1 MKTKCMKYVILIET
15 VFTVR
20 GEINKQKRGNELR
33 CDFSFHQPRR
43 SILISAMLSGLVTLY
58 VIPTLFLIL
67 KYFSLDTMKD
77 MLNQKIVLSIMTI
90 LMWILLLY
98 VAHLNKDIVNKFK
111 PIIRIYIRMF
121 LVAHVVTLLFIFTQ
135 NNMNLVNTLNWIYN
149 YNAQFIFSLI
159 VIYAIYVLVYNVL
172 GKVFLSTILA
182 SILLIILAIVN
193 HFKIVFRGDPLYPS
207 DFTQIGHMQSVI
219 PMVMD
224 YFSWGYI
231 LLVIVSV
238 VVCILAGM
246 YVRKYIQNVKV
257 HAGVRVLFI
266 IGSVFILYVYGN
278 FTNTFINKW
287 FQKSGIE
294 FVLWDQN
301 ENYASNGFV
310 LGFISNLDT
319 TVIEKPKDYSK
330 ENMLQIANDI
340 KKQYSSNIGA
350 QKQKEKPNII
360 FVMSESFW
368 DPTKLTNLSFSEDPL
383 PNLHHY
389 IENFPGGQTI
399 SPTFGGNTA
408 NVEFEVL
415 TSYSMSL
422 LKPGSI
428 PYQQVVTNKKEIPSI
443 SRALKKEGYYT
454 SAIHSFGRSF
464 FKRDDVYKVLG
475 FDKFNAQDTMEN
487 VEVDGDYISDLS
499 MSKEIIAELEKQKKP
514 TFVHAV
520 TMQNHFPF
528 TEGRFGENQIEIS
541 GLENEESKAELETYT
556 EGLRRSDEALQY
568 LIEELD
574 NLDRPTLLVFFGDH
588 LPSLGTNKSLY
599 KETGYITNEKTPS
612 ERLAMAQTP
621 LLMYANFDMPN
632 DNLGLVSPIY
642 FSNLVFDY
650 AGLNK
655 VPFYQFLSKLYE
667 EIPVLRD
674 ELKIGKDGEAIKS
687 LTEKQKEMLKQYELI
702 QYDLLA
708 GKQYSKDILFK

>member
-1 MKTKCMKYVILIET
+1 M
-15 VFTVR
+15 R
-20 GEINKQKRGNELR
+20 DN
-33 CDFSFHQPRR
+33 FSFHQPRR
-43 SILISAMLSGLVTLY
+43 SILISAVLSGLVTLY
-58 VIPTLFLIL
+58 VVPTLFLIL
-67 KYFSLDTMKD
+67 KYFSLDAMKD

-90 LMWILLLY
+90 LMWVVLLY
-98 VAHLNKDIVNKFK
+98 VAYLNKGIVNKFK
-111 PIIRIYIRMF
+111 PIIRIYIRIF
-121 LVAHVVTLLFIFTQ
+121 LVAHAVTFLFIFMQ
-135 NNMNLVNTLNWIYN
+135 NNMDLFNTMNWIYS

-159 VIYAIYVLVYNVL
+159 LIYAIYVLVYNVL
-172 GKVFLSTILA
+172 GKVFLSTILT
-182 SILLIILAIVN
+182 SSVLIILAIVN
-193 HFKIVFRGDPLYPS
+193 HFKIIFRGDPLYPS

-231 LLVIVSV
+231 LIVIVSV
-238 VVCILAGM
+238 VACILVGM
-246 YVRKYIQNVKV
+246 YVRKYIENVKV
-257 HAGVRVLFI
+257 HIGVRILFG
-266 IGSVFILYVYGN
+266 IGSLFVLYAYSN
-278 FTNTFINKW
+278 YTNTFMNKL
-287 FQKSGIE
+287 FQQWNID
-294 FVLWDQN
+294 FILWDQTG
-301 ENYASNGFV
+301 NYSENGFV

-319 TVIEKPKDYSK
+319 TVIEKPKEYSK

-340 KKQYSSNIGA
+340 KKQYGSNIGA
-350 QKQKEKPNII
+350 QKQEEKPNII

-389 IENFPGGQTI
+389 IESFPGGQTI

-428 PYQQVVTNKKEIPSI
+428 PYQQVVTNKMEIPSI
-443 SRALKKEGYYT
+443 PRTLKKEGYYT

-475 FDKFNAQDTMEN
+475 FDNFNAQDTMEN

-499 MSKEIIAELEKQKKP
+499 ISKEIIAELEKQKKP

-541 GLENEESKAELETYT
+541 GLENEESSVELETYT

-568 LIEELD
+568 LIEQLD
-574 NLDRPTLLVFFGDH
+574 SLDRPTLLVFFGDH

-621 LLMYANFDMPN
+621 LLMYANFDIPN

-642 FSNLVFDY
+642 FSNLALDY

-667 EIPVLRD
+667 EIPVFRD
-674 ELKIGKDGEAIKS
+674 ELKVGKDGEVIKS
-687 LTEKQKEMLKQYELI
+687 LTAKQKEMLKQYELI
-702 QYDLLA
+702 QYDLLV
-708 GKQYSKDILFK
+708 GKQYSKEILFK

>member
-1 MKTKCMKYVILIET
+1 
-15 VFTVR
+15 
-20 GEINKQKRGNELR
+20 
-33 CDFSFHQPRR
+33 
-43 SILISAMLSGLVTLY
+43 
-58 VIPTLFLIL
+58 
-67 KYFSLDTMKD
+67 
-77 MLNQKIVLSIMTI
+77 
-90 LMWILLLY
+90 
-98 VAHLNKDIVNKFK
+98 
-111 PIIRIYIRMF
+111 
-121 LVAHVVTLLFIFTQ
+121 
-135 NNMNLVNTLNWIYN
+135 N

-159 VIYAIYVLVYNVL
+159 VIYAIYIFVYNVL
-172 GKVFLSTILA
+172 GKVFLSTILT

-238 VVCILAGM
+238 VACILAGM
-246 YVRKYIQNVKV
+246 YIRKYIQNVKV

-266 IGSVFILYVYGN
+266 IGSVFVLYAYGN
-278 FTNTFINKW
+278 FTNTFMNKW

-294 FVLWDQN
+294 FVLWNQN

-428 PYQQVVTNKKEIPSI
+428 PYQQVVTNKKEVPSI
-443 SRALKKEGYYT
+443 TRELKKEGYYT

-464 FKRDDVYKVLG
+464 FKRDDVYRVLG

-499 MSKEIIAELEKQKKP
+499 MSKEIIAELEKQKQP
-514 TFVHAV
+514 TFIHAV

-541 GLENEESKAELETYT
+541 GLDNEESKAELETYT

-574 NLDRPTLLVFFGDH
+574 NLDRSTLLVFFGDH

-612 ERLAMAQTP
+612 ERLAMTQTP
-621 LLMYANFDMPN
+621 LLMYANFDIPN

-674 ELKIGKDGEAIKS
+674 ELRIGKDGEAIKS

-702 QYDLLA
+702 QYDLLV

>member
-1 MKTKCMKYVILIET
+1 M
-15 VFTVR
+15 R

-33 CDFSFHQPRR
+33 DNFSFHQPRR
-43 SILISAMLSGLVTLY
+43 NILISVILSGVVTLY
-58 VIPTLFLIL
+58 VVPTLFLIL
-67 KYFSLDTMKD
+67 RYFSLGTMKD
-77 MLNQKIVLSIMTI
+77 MLNQKVVLSIMTI
-90 LMWILLLY
+90 LIWIVLLY
-98 VAHLNKDIVNKFK
+98 VAYLNKDIVNKFK

-121 LVAHVVTLLFIFTQ
+121 LVAHAVTLLFIFTQ
-135 NNMNLVNTLNWIYN
+135 NNMDFVNTLNWIYN
-149 YNAQFIFSLI
+149 YNAQFILSLI
-159 VIYAIYVLVYNVL
+159 VIYAIYVFVYNVL
-172 GKVFLSTILA
+172 GKVFLSTILT

-238 VVCILAGM
+238 VACILAGM
-246 YVRKYIQNVKV
+246 HIRKYIQNVKV
-257 HAGVRVLFI
+257 HVGVRVLFI
-266 IGSVFILYVYGN
+266 IGSIFVLYAYGN
-278 FTNTFINKW
+278 FTNTFMNKL

-330 ENMLQIANDI
+330 ENMIQIANDI
-340 KKQYSSNIGA
+340 KKKYSSNIGA

-360 FVMSESFW
+360 FLMSESFW

-389 IENFPGGQTI
+389 IESFPGGQTI

-408 NVEFEVL
+408 NVEFEAL

-443 SRALKKEGYYT
+443 TRALKKEGYYT

-499 MSKEIIAELEKQKKP
+499 MSKEIIAELEKQKQP
-514 TFVHAV
+514 TFIHAV

-568 LIEELD
+568 LIEQLD

-588 LPSLGTNKSLY
+588 LPSLGINKSLY

-621 LLMYANFDMPN
+621 LLMYANFDIPN

-655 VPFYQFLSKLYE
+655 APFYQFLSKLYE

-674 ELKIGKDGEAIKS
+674 ELRIGKDGEAIKG
-687 LTEKQKEMLKQYELI
+687 LTAKQKEMLKQYEFI
-702 QYDLLA
+702 QYDLLV

>member
-1 MKTKCMKYVILIET
+1 MKYVILIET

-33 CDFSFHQPRR
+33 CNFSFHQPRR
-43 SILISAMLSGLVTLY
+43 NILISAMLSGLVTLY

-90 LMWILLLY
+90 LLWIVLLY

-111 PIIRIYIRMF
+111 RIIRIYIRMF

-135 NNMNLVNTLNWIYN
+135 NNMNLVNTLNWVYN

-172 GKVFLSTILA
+172 GKVFLSTILT
-182 SILLIILAIVN
+182 SILLIILVIVN

-278 FTNTFINKW
+278 FTDTFMNKW

-294 FVLWDQN
+294 FILWNQN

-408 NVEFEVL
+408 NVEFEAL

-428 PYQQVVTNKKEIPSI
+428 PYQQAVTSKIEVPSI
-443 SRALKKEGYYT
+443 PRALKKEGYYT

-499 MSKEIIAELEKQKKP
+499 MSKEIIAELEKQKQP
-514 TFVHAV
+514 TFIHAV

-599 KETGYITNEKTPS
+599 KENGYITNEKTPS

-621 LLMYANFDMPN
+621 LLMYANFDIPN

-674 ELKIGKDGEAIKS
+674 ELRIGKDGKAIKS